1 MKRTIILLTFII
13 FIHHNSLFAQQKDGY
28 TPKIEPCPCAFKAD
42 SSLKTR
48 CAYLIVPENRNKPHG
63 KTIKLPFIYVEGNN
77 PGKHKDPVL
86 YTAGGPGASSLG
98 GVRFINERLFIKD
111 RDYIAF
117 EQRGTG
123 LALPSLSCD
132 SMGEAIKRVYRENL
146 PLEDVVLQQVKKCRE
161 ALVKKGIDLDAYNT
175 IENAADIEDL
185 RRALN
190 IDSIN
195 LVGISYSGGL
205 MMTVMRNFPQH
216 IRSVVLDSALPG
228 FVNYEEDA
236 LFSIN
241 ESFNR
246 IFSNCDRDSTDKT
259 HYGNLKQRFQ
269 QYFISIG
276 DKEFLLKYL
285 EKGTKD
291 SISIK
296 YRRSELL
303 DFLVDKLSD
312 NRVLK
317 NVPYIIN
324 QLIAGNDKA
333 YMTWYFDNI
342 FSAGNTNTLGMRFSM
357 YCSEQ
362 IDYADQTLIDKQN
375 EIFPYL
381 AGYRFNNVDHP
392 ICSCWDVKP
401 VDRIAK
407 TPVYSNIP
415 VLLSSGDTDPYC
427 RPFYNDLIHHY
438 MPNSQRLLFTDK
450 THGPLLNTR
459 IGDELLATF
468 LSNPEKKIIP
478 DGKTVTTY

>member
-1 MKRTIILLTFII
+1 MKRTIILVILLI
-13 FIHHNSLFAQQKDGY
+13 SLQYISSAQQKGTY
-28 TPKIEPCPCAFKAD
+28 APKIEPCACAFKVD

-48 CAYLIVPENRNKPHG
+48 CAYLIVPENRSKPNG
-63 KTIKLPFIYVEGNN
+63 KTIKLPFIYVESNN
-77 PGKHKDPVL
+77 SNKHKDPVL

-98 GVRFINERLFIKD
+98 GVRFIHHRAFIKD

-123 LALPSLSCD
+123 FALPCLSCD
-132 SMGEAIKRVYRENL
+132 SMGEAVKQAYRKNL
-146 PLEDVVLQQVKKCRE
+146 PLDSVVLQQVKKCRK
-161 ALVKKGIDLDAYNT
+161 ALVAKGMDLDAYNT

-185 RRALN
+185 RHALH

-205 MMTVMRNFPQH
+205 MMTVMRNFPDH
-216 IRSVVLDSALPG
+216 IRSVTLDSALPG

-246 IFSNCDRDSTDKT
+246 IFSNCDRDSLDKT
-259 HYGNLKQRFQ
+259 LYSNLKERFQ
-269 QYFISIG
+269 QYFTSIG
-276 DKEFLLKYL
+276 DKEFTLKYL
-285 EKGTKD
+285 EKGKQD
-291 SISIK
+291 SISIR

-312 NRVLK
+312 NGALK

-324 QLIAGNDKA
+324 QLIAGNHKG

-342 FSAGNTNTLGMRFSM
+342 FNAGNINTLGMRFSM

-362 IDYADQTLIDKQN
+362 VNYADQSLIDKQN

-401 VDRIAK
+401 IDHIAK

-459 IGDELLATF
+459 VGDELLAIF
-468 LSNPEKKIIP
+468 LNNPGKKVVP
-478 DGKTVTTY
+478 DGKTAITY